1 MRWVTRHNPH
11 VDRCASIRLIKT
23 FIDRDAVF
31 EFISRDSPIPE
42 GAIPF
47 TLPGAEIRPKNG
59 KTTFDALVEKYNIKD
74 PVVAEIQ
81 KIIRDAEQAE
91 ETGVYKLPESAGIFA
106 ILRGLDRTSKSD
118 WEIVGKAMIVMDS
131 LYAELKHRLESVKVT
146 T

>member
-1 MRWVTRHNPH
+1 MRWVTRYNPH
-11 VDRCASIRLIKT
+11 VDRCASIWLIKT

-59 KTTFDALVEKYNIKD
+59 KMTFDALVEKYNIKD

-81 KIIRDAEQAE
+81 KIIGDAEQAE
-91 ETGVYKLPESAGIFA
+91 ETGF
-106 ILRGLDRTSKSD
+106 TSCPN
-118 WEIVGKAMIVMDS
+118 
-131 LYAELKHRLESVKVT
+131 LLESLPYSED
-146 T
+146 